1 MKDILIT
8 GGTGMLGT
16 RLTELLLERGY
27 TVKYFSRYPEKS
39 DSVPAFHWDIDT
51 QEADAEA
58 LKNTS
63 AIIHLAGAGV
73 ADKRWTAARK
83 EVILQSRTKSAA
95 LLLKLL
101 RDNEHEVETFISAS
115 GISYYGNHN
124 GEVKTEESPATD
136 DFLADVT
143 KAWEDA
149 ADRIGEIVPRVVK
162 VRIGVVLSNRGGALP
177 ELAKP
182 IRFWAGAPLGSGKQ
196 PMSWIHIDDLMGIFI
211 HALEKEEVAGVF
223 NAVSPN
229 PVTNKEMTHAI
240 SDVLQKPMFL
250 PKVPGFVLTL
260 MLGEMAEM
268 LLGGTRISPEKIQR
282 TGFEFT
288 YPKLIPALNDLLT

>member
-16 RLTELLLERGY
+16 RLTEILQERGY
-27 TVKYFSRYPEKS
+27 SVKYLSRNPEKS
-39 DSVPAFHWDIDT
+39 DSVPAYHWDIDS
-51 QEADAEA
+51 QEADADA

-73 ADKRWTAARK
+73 AEKRWSAARK
-83 EVILQSRTKSAA
+83 EVIIQSRTKSAA
-95 LLLKLL
+95 LLLKML
-101 RDNEHEVETFISAS
+101 RENDHEVETFISAS

-124 GEVKTEESPATD
+124 GELKTEESAAGD

-149 ADRIGEIVPRVVK
+149 ADRMAEVVPRVVK
-162 VRIGVVLSNRGGALP
+162 LRIGVVLSNRGGALP
-177 ELAKP
+177 ELARP
-182 IRFWAGAPLGSGKQ
+182 VRYWVGAPLGSGKQ
-196 PMSWIHIDDLMGIFI
+196 PMSWIHIDDLIGIFI
-211 HALEKEEVAGVF
+211 HALENEVVKGVY

-240 SDVLQKPMFL
+240 SNVLQKPMFL

-260 MLGEMAEM
+260 IVGEMAEI
-268 LLGGTRISPEKIQR
+268 LLGGTRISPEKIQQ